1 MINVCSDYDES
12 LCTSSFFFFL
22 FEENKYLHGCLA
34 HVCANTEQTSQLAV
48 KTDTYT
54 TS

>member
-1 MINVCSDYDES
+1 MCAVIMMKAYVP
-12 LCTSSFFFFL
+12 LVFFFFL